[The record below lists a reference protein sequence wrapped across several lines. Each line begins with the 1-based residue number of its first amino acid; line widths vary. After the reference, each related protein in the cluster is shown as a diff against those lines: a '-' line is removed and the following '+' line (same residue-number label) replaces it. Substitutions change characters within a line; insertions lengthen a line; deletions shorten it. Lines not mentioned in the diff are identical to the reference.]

1 MTHCYIDRYVTKTC
15 AKTLKILRSITKWWD
30 WFVHWVIKMAWIYCN
45 FLPSWLLLLHTELCM
60 ECTITHPHWYMTSV
74 RYRGQILICGFDVM
88 ISLAQSSRSGITI
101 TNLLQ
106 KFLLQHYSCVS
117 FRYANLVDKLRECF
131 SPRLWQVYNLRKPY
145 LINISIRWKIQF
157 SCSMYTLMGTR
168 YFFDEYKIRVSQ
180 PFLVHKM
187 K

>member
-101 TNLLQ
+101 YQLATKVSPAALFMRKFQIREFSWQITRVFFTMTLTSLQ
-106 KFLLQHYSCVS
+106 FAQAVPH
-117 FRYANLVDKLRECF
+117 
-131 SPRLWQVYNLRKPY
+131 
-145 LINISIRWKIQF
+145 
-157 SCSMYTLMGTR
+157 
-168 YFFDEYKIRVSQ
+168 
-180 PFLVHKM
+180 
-187 K
+187 